1 MELGYIPSKNK
12 KRRVPAIRGMH
23 LVCVYVCKR
32 EGQIGS
38 ARVTPEDEKT
48 TREGE
53 NMKGWVRSAERK
65 RKRNLTS

>member
-32 EGQIGS
+32 ETVRLVLQELHQKMKRRQE
-38 ARVTPEDEKT
+38 RVKT
-48 TREGE
+48 
-53 NMKGWVRSAERK
+53 
-65 RKRNLTS
+65 